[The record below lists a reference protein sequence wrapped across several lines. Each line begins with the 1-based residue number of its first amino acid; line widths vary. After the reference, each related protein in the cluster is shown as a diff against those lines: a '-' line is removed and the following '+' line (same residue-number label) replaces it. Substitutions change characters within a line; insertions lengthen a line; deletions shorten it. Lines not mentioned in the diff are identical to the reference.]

1 MPSRP
6 VTPESLGPEILLHLE
21 GTIPRAERNEGTAE
35 LGPIAEKLTE
45 YYRALAICLLSDDL
59 DVDGFFVWLL
69 HAPVTWRHYL
79 VSVGSKGLG
88 EPEYLAA
95 SKVDPLLDAMAARQ
109 WKLAA
114 RLASLSSP
122 TWLEGVEYE
131 DDFCY
136 GDFLRRVVTG
146 AGTGMEGLLD
156 RWQKVLEGG
165 ADPRL
170 EVARAFHARDA
181 AAFEEALRGLLDATE
196 KKAMEMSDPISGTP
210 RASDPPFMPNRWVS
224 IEGLALLAAAER
236 AGIPVDFE
244 LERCPRAA
252 RTGEYA
258 AFQPRGYPNQG
269 LD

>member
-21 GTIPRAERNEGTAE
+21 GTIARAERNEGTAK
-35 LGPIAEKLTE
+35 LGPIAEKLSV
-45 YYRALAICLLSDDL
+45 YYRALAICVLSDEL

-114 RLASLSSP
+114 RLAALSSP
-122 TWLEGVEYE
+122 TWLEGLEYE

-146 AGTGMEGLLD
+146 NDGMADLLD
-156 RWQKVLEGG
+156 RWGEVLEGG

-181 AAFEEALRGLLDATE
+181 AAFEQALRDLLEATE
-196 KKAMEMSDPISGTP
+196 KKAMEMSDPLSGTP
-210 RASDPPFMPNRWVS
+210 RASDPPFMPNRWIS

-244 LERCPRAA
+244 LERCPRAV
-252 RTGEYA
+252 RSDQYA
-258 AFQPRGYPNQG
+258 AYRPRGYPNQP
-269 LD
+269 L